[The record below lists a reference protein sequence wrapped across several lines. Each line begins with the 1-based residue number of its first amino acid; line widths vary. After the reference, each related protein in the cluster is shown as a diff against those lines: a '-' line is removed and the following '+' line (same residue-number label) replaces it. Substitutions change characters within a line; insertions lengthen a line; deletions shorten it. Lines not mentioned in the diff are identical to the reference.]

1 MIVPSDI
8 NQDDIVKVLVNEDGV
23 EDQMYGI
30 VGMNTG
36 KTLGL
41 RYLNA
46 TELVY
51 KNACVYEVESTE
63 LSPAP
68 YESVMEHYPIGTRF
82 EDLEMK
88 PLVWIVSHLFRIDI
102 EIVIVIFM
110 MKSR

>member
-1 MIVPSDI
+1 MIVPADI

-68 YESVMEHYPIGTRF
+68 YATFCDVAKTDWINSKIQDDEWTQGAGEAAQNCKVAA
-82 EDLEMK
+82 DLQ
-88 PLVWIVSHLFRIDI
+88 WRI
-102 EIVIVIFM
+102 
-110 MKSR
+110 K